1 MYKAENMN
9 IIILHFKG
17 NVSFKILFFEI
28 KDKNL
33 LINKFF
39 TEAQKQ
45 PTEVFSK
52 KRCPPPPFLS
62 GLSFMNIHDSQDSRG
77 GRRHRH
83 LDITRAVIA
92 ESSKKIIAILTGK
105 HLCWGLVLKKF
116 MAFRF

>member
-39 TEAQKQ
+39 TEPKNK
-45 PTEVFSK
+45 PY
-52 KRCPPPPFLS
+52 
-62 GLSFMNIHDSQDSRG
+62 
-77 GRRHRH
+77 
-83 LDITRAVIA
+83 
-92 ESSKKIIAILTGK
+92 
-105 HLCWGLVLKKF
+105 VL
-116 MAFRF
+116 